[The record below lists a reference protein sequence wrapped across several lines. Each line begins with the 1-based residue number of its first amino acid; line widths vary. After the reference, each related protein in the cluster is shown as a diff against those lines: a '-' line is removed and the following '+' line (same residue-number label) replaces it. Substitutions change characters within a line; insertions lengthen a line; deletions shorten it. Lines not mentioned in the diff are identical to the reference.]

1 MRYLYIIRYVSGDV
15 FVGDTREI
23 HTPFCISVVPG
34 SSISAIYDANTVN
47 KFLEYD
53 KYVSAIVDG
62 RWDQKYRILKNF
74 TQMVLSICEDNIT
87 AFADYARLSCCKH
100 SIHFIRTR
108 LGDENIDPNTDVSG
122 VNIPLCKCGLPCDI
136 CKNEEENFL
145 QFRCV
150 RLTPFECVCGSPCDF
165 EEEYT
170 KDRNFRLI
178 VCVLPYLTRVKPTE
192 KKCFSFFWWLYMK
205 QWSVDIYTSSHGST
219 TQFCNA
225 CNWIISGCLLQY
237 SCK

>member
-1 MRYLYIIRYVSGDV
+1 MRYLYIISYVSGDV

-23 HTPFCISVVPG
+23 HTPFCISVDELREPG

-62 RWDQKYRILKNF
+62 RWDQKYQILKNF

-87 AFADYARLSCCKH
+87 AFADYARLSCCTH
-100 SIHFIRTR
+100 SIHFVRTR

-136 CKNEEENFL
+136 CKNEEDNFL

-170 KDRNFRLI
+170 KDRKFRLI
-178 VCVLPYLTRVKPTE
+178 VCVLPYLTRVKPSE
-192 KKCFSFFWWLYMK
+192 KKCFSFFWWLYITPFHIW
-205 QWSVDIYTSSHGST
+205 Q
-219 TQFCNA
+219 
-225 CNWIISGCLLQY
+225 LLLY
-237 SCK
+237 NL